1 MQDQQDDFVS
11 LVGPLEERDGKL
23 VLLILLEAG
32 GDKLSKYVGGIGEVE
47 GDMLCVKIPDW
58 LAAKFEMQI
67 GSLVWVNN
75 QDGKFNFGPNREES
89 GA

>member
-1 MQDQQDDFVS
+1 MDDQEDDFVS

-23 VLLILLEAG
+23 VLMIPLDAG
-32 GDKLSKYVGGIGEVE
+32 GDRLSQCTRGIGEIE

-67 GSLVWVNN
+67 GSLVSVNN
-75 QDGKFNFGPNREES
+75 RDGKFNLGPCRDQPD
-89 GA
+89 A